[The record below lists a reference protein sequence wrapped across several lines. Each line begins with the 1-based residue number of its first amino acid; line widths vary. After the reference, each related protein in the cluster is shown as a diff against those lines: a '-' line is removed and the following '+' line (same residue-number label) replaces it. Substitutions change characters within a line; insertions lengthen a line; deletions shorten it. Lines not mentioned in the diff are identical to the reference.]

1 MAVRAVGIGLIG
13 FGTIGTGVVRVLRR
27 NADVIAQRLGFPLR
41 LVRIAD
47 LDLERERGVDL
58 AGIRFD
64 ADAEGLIRDPEVE
77 IMIEL
82 IGGTGAARRITL
94 AAIEQGK
101 HVVTANKALL
111 ALHGKEIFA
120 AAAARG
126 VDVAFEASVGGG
138 IPILRSLREGLA
150 ANRIQSLHGIVN
162 GTTNFVLTEME
173 KSGAPFD
180 AVLKHAQ
187 ELGYAEADPS
197 TDVDGHDAAHKLVL
211 LIAMAFGAQL
221 TVKEVPTEGIR
232 GITPLDFEAAAEF
245 GYRIKMLAIGRE
257 RPIQRDGR
265 ERPIQ
270 RDGRERPIEQ
280 VGRERPI
287 QQDGRERAPDE
298 SGRRI
303 EARVHPTLIPEGS
316 LLAKV
321 DGAMNA
327 IAVHGDAV
335 GRVLFYG
342 AGAGELPT
350 ASAVVGDLME
360 IAREIRR
367 GRSGRVAPLAF
378 LPDHLEPLPVMPLGE
393 LVGRCYLVFQ
403 AADRP
408 GVLGHIA
415 SALGEHGI
423 SIESVLQKKAASASG
438 AVPVLVFTHP
448 AREDAVRR
456 ALATIDRLPE
466 IAAPTR
472 LVRVEEEL

>member
-1 MAVRAVGIGLIG
+1 MGQRAVGVGLVG
-13 FGTIGTGVVRVLRR
+13 LGTIGTGVVKVLRR

-47 LDLERERGVDL
+47 LDTTRDRGVDL
-58 AGIRFD
+58 SAVRFD
-64 ADAEGLIRDPEVE
+64 ADAEALIRDPEVE
-77 IMIEL
+77 IVIEL

-120 AAAARG
+120 AAAGRG

-162 GTTNFVLTEME
+162 GTTNFMLTEME

-197 TDVDGHDAAHKLVL
+197 ADVDGIDAAHKLTL

-221 TVKEVPTEGIR
+221 SAKEVPTEGIR

-257 RPIQRDGR
+257 RAAR
-265 ERPIQ
+265 E
-270 RDGRERPIEQ
+270 G
-280 VGRERPI
+280 
-287 QQDGRERAPDE
+287 
-298 SGRRI
+298 SRRI
-303 EARVHPTLIPEGS
+303 EARVHPTLIPAGS
-316 LLAKV
+316 LLSKV

-335 GRVLFYG
+335 GRTLFYG

-367 GRSGRVAPLAF
+367 GSKGRVAPLAF

-423 SIESVLQKKAASASG
+423 SIESVLQKRVAASG

-472 LVRVEEEL
+472 LVRIEEEI